1 MAGLPHLLLCILEHI
16 NILGYFLYFVVIAL
30 HLIMQCQEV
39 EGMATCVT
47 QLEMGEQRLWRDV
60 SVKSLCVLEFLHPR
74 VFDDGK
80 DELRSLSPRRIVC
93 AAIGSLG
100 FVCCFHAHTD
110 NGRGIVI
117 DRSVVSANSCG
128 FDEFRAV
135 MRCVRCHRPNEANEV
150 VCVSHFFV
158 QDLEEDQHH
167 DLPDSREVG
176 VGRLAVYWI
185 EFLDC
190 IR

>member
-1 MAGLPHLLLCILEHI
+1 
-16 NILGYFLYFVVIAL
+16 
-30 HLIMQCQEV
+30 
-39 EGMATCVT
+39 MATCAPR
-47 QLEMGEQRLWRDV
+47 LEVSEQRLWRDV
-60 SVKSLCVLEFLHPR
+60 SLKSHRVSEFLHLR

-80 DELRSLSPRRIVC
+80 DELHILLPRSLVD
-93 AAIGSLG
+93 AAVGLLG
-100 FVCCFHAHTD
+100 FVRCYRAHTD
-110 NGRGIVI
+110 NGHGIVI
-117 DRSVVSANSCG
+117 NHGVVSANSCG
-128 FDEFRAV
+128 FDKFRAV

-176 VGRLAVYWI
+176 VGRLAIYWI
-185 EFLDC
+185 KFFDC